1 MEPLWLALFADG
13 DAQRA
18 SAMEAARAGLALVEE
33 QLKGK
38 SFFGGD
44 AIGLADIAG
53 GGVLAHWLGVLE
65 EVAGVSV
72 MTSGEELPALRR
84 WAAEYRSREAVKSCL
99 PDRARLLAHFAAVRE
114 KCVSVANSMLPK

>member
-1 MEPLWLALFADG
+1 LEPLWLALFADG

-33 QLKGK
+33 QLKLKGK
-38 SFFGGD
+38 SFFG
-44 AIGLADIAG
+44 IAG
-53 GGVLAHWLGVLE
+53 GGVLAHWLVGVLE

-72 MTSGEELPALRR
+72 MTSGEELPALHW
-84 WAAEYRSREAVKSCL
+84 WAAEYRSSEAVKSCL
-99 PDRARLLAHFAAVRE
+99 PDRARLLAHFAAVRD